1 MRSVITRGL
10 LKIPPRSLFPFVTEP
25 WAGDDGMS
33 GWWSC
38 GAYTQQTYM
47 LQFTNSKSFFY
58 KYFNIF
64 IARKTFFK
72 YIFSCFAFGAGHFI
86 IHNIIYSIVM

>member
-33 GWWSC
+33 GWWWC
-38 GAYTQQTYM
+38 GAYIQ
-47 LQFTNSKSFFY
+47 
-58 KYFNIF
+58 I
-64 IARKTFFK
+64 
-72 YIFSCFAFGAGHFI
+72 GAGHFI